1 MTARHLT
8 AATLLAV
15 VLSGCSEP
23 PVEPPKL
30 VVMVAV
36 DQLRADL
43 LDRYDDAFTGGF
55 RRLLDEG
62 AVFTGASH
70 RHASTSTAIGHT
82 TLSTGV
88 FPTRHGIV
96 GNSWVEQQ
104 EDGEFR
110 SVYAVEDTLSGIVGF
125 PSAEGRSPKN
135 IMRTGLADWMQE
147 QDPRTRVISISGK
160 DRGAIPMA
168 AQARGEVYWLMSSE
182 GRMATSTYYKTSYPN
197 WVERFNRERMP
208 RLMGEPVWEYQVDEQ
223 FNGLARPDEA
233 PYEGDGEH
241 TVFPHVRVDEWP
253 GDAPR
258 NQFGWAGG
266 TPASDRAVLEFT
278 AAAMAEFELGQQ
290 EQQDFL
296 AVSFSSTDYVG
307 HGYGP
312 LSREQ
317 LDNLLR
323 VDRALGELM
332 ALLDE
337 RVGEGRWV
345 LGLSADHGVLTMPE
359 WLAQNGEVGYRTS
372 PADIQAM
379 RAVIARVEEEMANA
393 PADEMMAALA
403 VALETEIEW
412 VEDVMLPSE
421 LMNPSPDSM
430 INLYANSWNA
440 DRRHGLLPELGMYVR
455 HTDGTLVTG
464 SSRGTSH
471 GSPYWYDRHV
481 PLILFGAQVTTGRYA
496 DEVYTVDLAPS
507 LAALAGIV
515 IPTDLDGRSVVR

>member
-8 AATLLAV
+8 AATLLAL
-15 VLSGCSEP
+15 VLNGCSQP

-30 VVMVAV
+30 VVMVVV

-43 LDRYDDAFTGGF
+43 LDRYDSAFTGGF

-96 GNSWVEQQ
+96 GNSWREQQ
-104 EDGEFR
+104 EDGSFP
-110 SVYAVEDTLSGIVGF
+110 SIYAVEDTLSPIVGF
-125 PSAEGRSPKN
+125 PTADGRSPQN
-135 IMRTGLADWMQE
+135 ILRTGLADWMQE
-147 QDPRTRVISISGK
+147 QDSRTRVVSVSGK

-168 AQARGEVYWLMSSE
+168 AQSRGEVYWLMSSE
-182 GRMATSTYYKTSYPN
+182 GRFATSTYYKTSYPD

-208 RLMGEPVWEYQVDEQ
+208 RLMGEPVWEYQVNEQ
-223 FNGLARPDEA
+223 VSALARPDAA

-241 TVFPHVRVDEWP
+241 TTFPHIRVDESP

-258 NQFGWAGG
+258 NQFSWAGR
-266 TPASDRAVLEFT
+266 TPAMDRAVLEFT

-296 AVSFSSTDYVG
+296 AVSFSATDYVG

-317 LDNLLR
+317 LDNLIRL
-323 VDRALGELM
+323 DRALGELM
-332 ALLDE
+332 SLLDE

-345 LGLSADHGVLTMPE
+345 MGLSADHGILTMPE
-359 WLAQNGEVGYRTS
+359 WLAQNGEPGYRTT
-372 PADIQAM
+372 PADIGAM
-379 RAVIARVEEEMANA
+379 RAVRTRVEEEMTGA
-393 PADEMMAALA
+393 PAEEMMAALA
-403 VALETEIEW
+403 VALETEIAW
-412 VEDVMLPSE
+412 IDDVMLPSE

-430 INLYANSWNA
+430 INLYANSWSA

-455 HTDGTLVTG
+455 QTDGTLVTG
-464 SSRGTSH
+464 SAQGTSH
-471 GSPYWYDRHV
+471 GSSYWYDRHV
-481 PLILFGAQVTTGRYA
+481 PLILFGAEVTAGRYA

-507 LAALAGIV
+507 LAFLAGTT